1 MVFSVYDQRFQE
13 LLGKDEYD
21 KVLGRVNAELP
32 DSQKVLRP
40 DFCNLIHMIMPWKT
54 IPDKGALLHFASQVN
69 LLSPV
74 AGLHVALTANKD
86 EERR

>member
-40 DFCNLIHMIMPWKT
+40 E
-54 IPDKGALLHFASQVN
+54 FAT
-69 LLSPV
+69 LYI
-74 AGLHVALTANKD
+74 
-86 EERR
+86 